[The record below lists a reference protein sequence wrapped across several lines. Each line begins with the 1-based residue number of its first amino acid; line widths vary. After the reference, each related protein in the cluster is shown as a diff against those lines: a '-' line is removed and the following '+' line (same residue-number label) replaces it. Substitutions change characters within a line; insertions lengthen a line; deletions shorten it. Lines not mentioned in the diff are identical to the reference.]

1 MELNQIFRSHMVLQA
16 NKPVNIF
23 GKGEGTVKVEIN
35 GKTSETMAKGDW
47 IITLPPSDYSGPHIM
62 KITMNEETVA
72 LHDIYFGDV
81 LLIAGQSN
89 LQFKLNL
96 STYPK
101 ENYESNDKIRL
112 FSSKRPEEGS
122 EVFFPEDGWVTLD
135 AENAGHWTAVG
146 YHTALELQKKTNHVV
161 GLVTCYQGGSSI
173 QGWLPHES
181 LANTPAYIPFE
192 NRCSKYPW
200 NEDGFNYN
208 FMFKK
213 LIPFTFKAVVW
224 YQGESNRRIDEA
236 ENYYFMLTTLID
248 LWRKDLKDLTLPF
261 IVIQIHKYAA
271 VLAGK
276 DSEGWQTVQA
286 AQVKIAETME
296 NVYCVK
302 SADVC
307 EDNDIHPATKVHLG
321 KRIAHK
327 ILELR

>member
-23 GKGEGTVKVEIN
+23 GRGEGTVKVETN
-35 GKTSETMAKGDW
+35 GKTSETVAKGDW
-47 IITLPPSDYSGPHIM
+47 VVTLPPSDYSGPHSM
-62 KITMNEETVA
+62 KITMNEETVV

-81 LLIAGQSN
+81 ILLAGQSN
-89 LQFKLNL
+89 LQFRMNA
-96 STYPK
+96 STY
-101 ENYESNDKIRL
+101 NESLYKSNNLTR
-112 FSSKRPEEGS
+112 FYCSERPEEG
-122 EVFFPEDGWVTLD
+122 EHFTPEDGWVVCD
-135 AENAGHWTAVG
+135 AETVGWWSAVG
-146 YHTALELQKKTNHVV
+146 YHLADFLNEETNHAIGIV
-161 GLVTCYQGGSSI
+161 GCYQGGSSI

-276 DSEGWQTVQA
+276 GSEGWQTVQA